1 MMTSGMM
8 DQTALLMKKSMDL
21 RLRNQQIIAANVAN
35 AQTPGY
41 QAKTFTFEDALRQAA
56 TGKGTDMAVTHPQHI
71 STHGGSINNVTG
83 TVGEIRDTS
92 GMGDRN
98 TVEVDQEMVN
108 LAENQIMYEAT
119 TQLLNKKL
127 SIVKYVVQG
136 T

>member
-8 DQTALLMKKSMDL
+8 DKTALLLKKSMDL
-21 RLRNQQIIAANVAN
+21 RLRNQQIIAGNVAN

-56 TGKGTDMAVTHPQHI
+56 TGEGTDMTVTHPRHI
-71 STHGGSINNVTG
+71 SSHGGSIANVTG

-92 GMGDRN
+92 GLGDRN
-98 TVEVDQEMVN
+98 TVEVDQEMIN

-127 SIVKYVVQG
+127 SIIKYVVQG

>member
-1 MMTSGMM
+1 MNSGMM
-8 DQTALLMKKSMDL
+8 DKTALLMKKSMDL

-56 TGKGTDMAVTHPQHI
+56 TGEGTDMTVTHPLHI
-71 STHGGSINNVTG
+71 SHHGGGIDNVTG

-92 GMGDRN
+92 GLGDRN

-108 LAENQIMYEAT
+108 LAENQLMYEAT

-127 SIVKYVVQG
+127 SIIKYVVQG

>member
-56 TGKGTDMAVTHPQHI
+56 TGEGTDMAVTHPQHI

-98 TVEVDQEMVN
+98 TVQVDQEMIN

-119 TQLLNKKL
+119 TQLP
-127 SIVKYVVQG
+127 
-136 T
+136 

>member
-56 TGKGTDMAVTHPQHI
+56 TGEGTDLEVTHPQHI
-71 STHGGSINNVTG
+71 STHGGAINNVTG

-98 TVEVDQEMVN
+98 TVEVDQEMIN

>member
-56 TGKGTDMAVTHPQHI
+56 TGEGTDMAVTHPQHI

-98 TVEVDQEMVN
+98 TVQVDQEMIN

-127 SIVKYVVQG
+127 NIVKYVVQG